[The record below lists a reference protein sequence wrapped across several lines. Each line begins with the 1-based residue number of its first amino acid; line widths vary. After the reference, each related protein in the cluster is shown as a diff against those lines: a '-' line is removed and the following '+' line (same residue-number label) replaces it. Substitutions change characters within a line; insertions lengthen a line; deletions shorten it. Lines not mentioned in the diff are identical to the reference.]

1 MAAAVVTQSIVIV
14 PVIII
19 GLILAVLELIFV
31 HQDEAGMGWLTH
43 GFHAI
48 PTMLIF
54 VFISMNIPLVEQWLK
69 ISNSIWIVVGI
80 RTLIG
85 IIAAVKI
92 SAAAAVA
99 GRVGEKLP
107 HTLIIAGLIIAAPF
121 AWELI
126 GCTIPVIHALPGSGC
141 KA

>member
-1 MAAAVVTQSIVIV
+1 MEIVIV
-14 PVIII
+14 PVIVI
-19 GLILAVLELIFV
+19 GLVLAILELIFV

-43 GFHAI
+43 GLHAI
-48 PTMLIF
+48 PVMF
-54 VFISMNIPLVEQWLK
+54 VFIFISMNIPLVEKMLG
-69 ISNSIWIVVGI
+69 IGNNVWIIVGI

-121 AWELI
+121 IWELFA
-126 GCTIPVIHALPGSGC
+126 CTIPFIKTLPMNGC
-141 KA
+141 PVTK

>member
-1 MAAAVVTQSIVIV
+1 MDVVIV

-19 GLILAVLELIFV
+19 GLILAILELIFV
-31 HQDEAGMGWLTH
+31 HQDEAGMGWMRH

-48 PTMLIF
+48 PTMFIF
-54 VFISMNIPLVEQWLK
+54 VFISMNIKLVEGWLG
-69 ISNSIWIVVGI
+69 IGNNIWIVIGI
-80 RTLIG
+80 RSLIG

-107 HTLIIAGLIIAAPF
+107 HTLMIAALIIAAPF
-121 AWELI
+121 VWESVICNIAYVKTLSTFLN
-126 GCTIPVIHALPGSGC
+126 GCPAPV
-141 KA
+141 

>member
-1 MAAAVVTQSIVIV
+1 MVATGIVIV
-14 PVIII
+14 PAIVI
-19 GLILAVLELIFV
+19 GLILAILELIFV
-31 HQDEAGMGWLTH
+31 HQDESGMGWMKH

-54 VFISMNIPLVEQWLK
+54 VFISMNIPLVESWLK
-69 ISNSIWIVVGI
+69 ISNNIWIVIGI
-80 RTLIG
+80 RVLIG

-107 HTLIIAGLIIAAPF
+107 HTLIIAALIIAAPF
-121 AWELI
+121 AWEMFGCAIPFIAKLPGT
-126 GCTIPVIHALPGSGC
+126 GCTG
-141 KA
+141 